1 MSYIII
7 LIVSAIAQLFL
18 PWWVIAPIAFL
29 VGMMKSKSSS
39 GSFFAG
45 AGAIAT
51 LWIAYALYLNM
62 SSDGLMLDRVGGL
75 FLESMKFLKNIP
87 YTLSFFVIMALIGGL
102 VGGFSA
108 LAGYQFKQLTK

>member
-1 MSYIII
+1 MPYIII
-7 LIVSAIAQLFL
+7 LVVSAIAQLFL

-29 VGMMKSKSSS
+29 VGMMKSNSAS

-51 LWIAYALYLNM
+51 LWIAYAFYLNI
-62 SSDGLMLDRVGGL
+62 SSDGLMLDRIGNL
-75 FLESMKFLKNIP
+75 FSESLKFLKNIP
-87 YTLSFFVIMALIGGL
+87 YTVSFFAIMALIGGL

-108 LAGYQFKQLTK
+108 LAGYQFKQLVK